1 MGPEVQETPQSRLRN
16 QASDPAVC
24 VVREYFEGL
33 LDDYK
38 EKLVRNN
45 DDQVRGRAKLCQEF
59 LNIFA

>member
-1 MGPEVQETPQSRLRN
+1 MGPEVQETPQIRLRN
-16 QASDPAVC
+16 QSNDPTMLM
-24 VVREYFEGL
+24 VREYFEGL

-38 EKLVRNN
+38 ERLVRHN

>member
-16 QASDPAVC
+16 QSNDPTMVM
-24 VVREYFEGL
+24 VREHFEDL
-33 LDDYK
+33 LESYK
-38 EKLVRNN
+38 ERLVRND

>member
-1 MGPEVQETPQSRLRN
+1 MGPEVQETPQSRLRSQIN
-16 QASDPAVC
+16 DPTMIM
-24 VVREYFEGL
+24 VREYFEGL

-38 EKLVRNN
+38 ERLVRHN